1 MYAVQIEI
9 EKGEYTLVRNEDPWT
24 YDTEVR
30 TFSTEKEAET
40 EAARW
45 NTGRVINYSAYIG
58 KEKHV

>member
-9 EKGEYTLVRNEDPWT
+9 EKGEYALVRNEDPWT
-24 YDTEVR
+24 YDTDVR

-45 NTGRVINYSAYIG
+45 NTGRVINYAACIG